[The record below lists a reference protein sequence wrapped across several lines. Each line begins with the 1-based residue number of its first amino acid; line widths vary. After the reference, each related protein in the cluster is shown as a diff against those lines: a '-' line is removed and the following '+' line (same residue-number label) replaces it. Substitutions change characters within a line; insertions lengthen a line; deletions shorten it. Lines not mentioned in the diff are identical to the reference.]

1 MTLLSALLLSQ
12 ALYSTAIAAPAMD
25 MAPCYGAYP
34 TAVAPADGKN
44 GVSPSTI
51 PATVIDV
58 SCGSGSITA
67 TLTPDS
73 GAPTSVTF
81 EATTGG
87 IVWLT
92 DLPLAADTSYTLAI
106 EGADPYMGGV
116 TSVFSTGSDP
126 LSPLTGV
133 PTLTVDGASLSTQG
147 YAAVTVDA
155 FPVADASGAFPKFD
169 VLRDGTAVASS
180 INGTTFLFDGFNGAD
195 GQTVCY
201 SLRQYNA
208 DSSVYATSQEDCVEL
223 VMDEDTS
230 HAGCF
235 GREKRTS
242 GGSVAALLL
251 GFGLL
256 RRKRLGGRAS

>member
-1 MTLLSALLLSQ
+1 MTLLSTLLLSQ

-34 TAVAPADGKN
+34 TTVTPRDGTN
-44 GVSPSTI
+44 SVSPSTI

-81 EATTGG
+81 EATAGG

-92 DLPLAADTSYTLAI
+92 DLPLAAETTYTLTI
-106 EGADPYMGGV
+106 TGSDPYMGGV
-116 TSVFSTGSDP
+116 TSVFSTRVDP
-126 LSPLTGV
+126 LDALTGTPSV
-133 PTLTVDGASLSTQG
+133 SVDGATLTVDG
-147 YAAVTVDA
+147 YATVTLNA
-155 FPVADASGAFPKFD
+155 APVADPNSAYPSFDILRNDAVVVGSLSG
-169 VLRDGTAVASS
+169 S
-180 INGTTFLFDGFNGAD
+180 TFLFDGFNGAD

-230 HAGCF
+230 QAGCF
-235 GREKRTS
+235 GREKRTT
-242 GGSVAALLL
+242 GSSFAALLL

-256 RRKRLGGRAS
+256 RRKRLGSL

>member
-1 MTLLSALLLSQ
+1 MTLLSALLLAHVLHAS
-12 ALYSTAIAAPAMD
+12 AIAAPAMD

-34 TAVAPADGKN
+34 TAATPADGSN
-44 GVSPSTI
+44 NVSPSTI

-81 EATTGG
+81 EATAGG

-92 DLPLAADTSYTLAI
+92 DLPLAAESTYTLTVTGSDA
-106 EGADPYMGGV
+106 YMGGV

-126 LSPLTGV
+126 LEPISGTPSV
-133 PTLTVDGASLSTQG
+133 TVDGATLSVDG
-147 YAAVTVDA
+147 YATVA
-155 FPVADASGAFPKFD
+155 LNAAPVADPNGAYPSFD
-169 VLRDGTAVASS
+169 ILRNDAVAVGSLS
-180 INGTTFLFDGFNGAD
+180 GSTFLFDGFNGAD

-208 DSSVYATSQEDCVEL
+208 DSSVYATSEPDCVQL
-223 VMDEDTS
+223 VMDEDLS
-230 HAGCF
+230 QAGCF
-235 GREKRTS
+235 GREKRAT
-242 GGSVAALLL
+242 GGSMAAALL

-256 RRKRLGGRAS
+256 RRKRLGSL